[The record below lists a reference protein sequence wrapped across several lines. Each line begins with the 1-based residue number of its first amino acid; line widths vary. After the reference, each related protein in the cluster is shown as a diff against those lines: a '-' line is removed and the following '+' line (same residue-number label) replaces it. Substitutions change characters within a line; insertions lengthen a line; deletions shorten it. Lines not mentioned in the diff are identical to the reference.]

1 MNMRMMLQVLSP
13 CMENAQESDLGP
25 EVTRVCR
32 NLQER
37 RRAGTEQQIV
47 KNAFILLSEGSKLVR
62 DCEDN
67 MRIRDGQKLLRPFCK
82 PTIAGA
88 RLTPWTLSVAA

>member
-1 MNMRMMLQVLSP
+1 
-13 CMENAQESDLGP
+13 MENAQEANLGP
-25 EVTRVCR
+25 EMARVCR

-47 KNAFILLSEGSKLVR
+47 KDAFVLLSERSKLVR

-67 MRIRDGQKLLRPFCK
+67 MRIRNG
-82 PTIAGA
+82 
-88 RLTPWTLSVAA
+88 